1 MVAEWIAGTYL
12 GNARGPRPPRVALE
26 GRFLEGCE
34 AIQAGAGAAIDLR
47 FHAKGVY
54 LVLDGDGDGAPR
66 VGTVRLDGRVPAAA
80 ERGRDVGPGGRL
92 VVTGPR
98 LYRLLQLPR
107 ERSGRIRVSLAPG
120 TRAYAFTFG

>member
-1 MVAEWIAGTYL
+1 M
-12 GNARGPRPPRVALE
+12 RLE
-26 GRFLEGCE
+26 GRFLEGGE

-54 LVLDGDGDGAPR
+54 LVLDGNGARR
-66 VGTVRLDGRVPAAA
+66 VGSVRLDGRVPAAA
-80 ERGRDVGPGGRL
+80 DRGSDVGPGGRL

-107 ERSGRIRVSLAPG
+107 ARSGTIRIALPPG
-120 TRAYAFTFG
+120 TRAFAFTSG